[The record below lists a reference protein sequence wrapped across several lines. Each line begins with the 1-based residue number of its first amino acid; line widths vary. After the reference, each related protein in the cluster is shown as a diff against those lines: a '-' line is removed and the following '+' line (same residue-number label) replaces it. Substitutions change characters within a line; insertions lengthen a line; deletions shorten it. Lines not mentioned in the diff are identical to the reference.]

1 MNSKSKPKSSK
12 SRRAHKRN
20 ELATRNLFADVG
32 ADSVSSKVR
41 RVSLKLSVSQL
52 DDVELETALAAAL
65 RGDYPTAAARIAR
78 TMQAPKR
85 EVKRAKGYTPW
96 REPIVRRRG

>member
-1 MNSKSKPKSSK
+1 MAKSSK
-12 SRRAHKRN
+12 SRRRSHKRN

-32 ADSVSSKVR
+32 ADSVSSKQR

-65 RGDYPTAAARIAR
+65 RGDYPTAAARISR
-78 TMQAPKR
+78 TMQAPVK
-85 EVKRAKGYTPW
+85 VKRKVKGYTPW
-96 REPIVRRRG
+96 REPIVRGRR